1 MAKQK
6 KEVVEEVLEKKLW
19 KAADALRKNIDAAE
33 YKHVVLGL
41 IFLKYISDAFEE
53 LYNQLKEGKGEYE
66 GANPEDKNE
75 YTAEKVFYV
84 PPSAR
89 WTWLQGR
96 AKLPT
101 IGKDIDDAMDAIE
114 KDNPSLKGV
123 LPKVYSQERLD
134 KTNLGGLIDKIGNA
148 TIGTK
153 EAQSKDVLGRV
164 YEYFLGEF
172 ALAEGKKGGQF
183 YTPASVVKLLVEM
196 LEPYEGRV
204 FDPCCGS
211 GGMFVQSE
219 KFIKSHQDHYKK
231 SGTGKKSF
239 APTDRISIYGQ
250 ESNQTTWRLAKMNL
264 AIRGIDSSNVK
275 WNNEGSFLN
284 DAHKDLKA
292 DYIIANPP
300 FNDSDWSGELL
311 VKDARWV
318 YGVPPSGNAN
328 YAWIQHFLYHL
339 SANGQAGFVL
349 SKGSL
354 TTNTS
359 NEGEIRKALI
369 ENNLVDCIVNLPAKL
384 FLNTQIPACLWFL
397 NNGKGGKSSAPTKGK
412 ILFIDARNLGFLVNR
427 RTKEFTDEDIQQIAN
442 TYHNWRTGEGKYKD
456 IAGFCKVATVEEVK
470 NLNHVLT
477 PGRFVGLPDDEDD
490 FNFAERFASLK
501 SEFEKQV
508 VEEEAL
514 NKRIASNLFKI
525 NVIQKEPA

>member
-1 MAKQK
+1 MAK
-6 KEVVEEVLEKKLW
+6 KEKEIKDEPLEKKLW

-114 KDNPSLKGV
+114 RDNPSLKGV

-153 EAQSKDVLGRV
+153 EAQGKDVLGRV

-231 SGTGKKSF
+231 NNGKKLSLK
-239 APTDRISIYGQ
+239 PSDHISIYGQ

-311 VKDARWV
+311 QKDARWV
-318 YGVPPSGNAN
+318 YGVPPAGNAN

-354 TTNTS
+354 TTNSS
-359 NEGEIRKALI
+359 NEGEIRKALV
-369 ENNLVDCIVNLPAKL
+369 ENDLIDCIVNLPAKL

-397 NNGKGGKSSAPTKGK
+397 SKKKQNHKGK

-427 RTKEFTDEDIQQIAN
+427 RTKEFTNEDIQQIAG
-442 TYHNWRTGEGKYKD
+442 TYHNWRTGEGKYED
-456 IAGFCKVATVEEVK
+456 VAGFCKVATVEEVK
-470 NLNHVLT
+470 ALNYVVT
-477 PGRFVGLPDDEDD
+477 PGRYVGLPDDEDD
-490 FNFAERFASLK
+490 FNFAERFAALK
-501 SEFEKQV
+501 TEFEKQV
-508 VEEEAL
+508 AEEDAS
-514 NKRIASNLFKI
+514 NKRIANNLSKI
-525 NVIQKEPA
+525 QLNNSVLI